1 MMDDKIRQGCS
12 VFAQTGGAFQS
23 RYDDLS
29 AVKVLIKQASS
40 R

>member
-1 MMDDKIRQGCS
+1 MGGNKIRQGCS

-29 AVKVLIKQASS
+29 AVTVLIK
-40 R
+40 